1 MFGRIAMGIVC
12 AVLAVC
18 LIGLLIAFWIRERRV
33 KKRISDLT
41 EYITKVLDNAELP
54 KLEEV
59 SESRFGILQS
69 EIYKVVTL
77 LREEYSTELKQKKY
91 MSDMMA
97 DISHQFKTPLTAIQ
111 IMTDLLMQPDLAEER
126 RLEYAMNIDNQT
138 ERMTWLIRSLLTL
151 AQLEAGTLEMRSERI
166 VLKDM
171 IDQINES
178 AGIMAEAAEVELE
191 FDIPSEIAVTG
202 DPGWLREA
210 VSNIVKNAI
219 EHTPAG
225 GKVCV
230 NAVQTNLCT
239 QINIVDTGK
248 GIDPKDLPHIF
259 ERFYKAGNAS
269 VNSVGIGL
277 AMAKQIIGN
286 LGGSITVSSE
296 PGKGSDFEIKLYS

>member
-1 MFGRIAMGIVC
+1 MEIVC

-18 LIGLLIAFWIRERRV
+18 LVAMGTVFLIRGRRV
-33 KKRISDLT
+33 RKRVTELT
-41 EYITKVLDNAELP
+41 GYITKVLDYGELP

-59 SESRFGILQS
+59 SEGQFGILQS

-111 IMTDLLMQPDLAEER
+111 IMTELLMQPDLSEEV
-126 RLEYAMNIDNQT
+126 RLEYAVNIDNQT
-138 ERMTWLIRSLLTL
+138 GRMTWLIRSLLTL
-151 AQLEAGTLEMRSERI
+151 AQLEAGTLEMKSEK
-166 VLKDM
+166 VSLSKM
-171 IDQINES
+171 AEQINES
-178 AGIMAEAAEVELE
+178 AGIMAEAAEVELT
-191 FDIPSEIAVTG
+191 FSVPGEIEVTG

-225 GKVCV
+225 GKIRV

-239 QINIVDTGK
+239 QINIIDTGR
-248 GIDPKDLPHIF
+248 GIEQKELPHIF
-259 ERFYKAGNAS
+259 ERFYKAGNSSA
-269 VNSVGIGL
+269 NSVGIGL
-277 AMAKQIIGN
+277 AMAKQIICN
-286 LGGSITVSSE
+286 MGGSITVSSE
-296 PGKGSDFEIKLYS
+296 PGKGSNFEIKLYS

>member
-1 MFGRIAMGIVC
+1 MKIVC
-12 AVLAVC
+12 VILAVC
-18 LIGLLIAFWIRERRV
+18 LVGLLTAFLIRERRV
-33 KKRISDLT
+33 RKRVTELT
-41 EYITKVLDNAELP
+41 GYITKVLDYGELP

-59 SESRFGILQS
+59 SEGQFGILQS

-111 IMTDLLMQPDLAEER
+111 IMTELLMQPDLSEDV
-126 RLEYAMNIDNQT
+126 RLEYAANIDNQT
-138 ERMTWLIRSLLTL
+138 GRMTWLIRSLLTL
-151 AQLEAGTLEMRSERI
+151 AQLEAGTLEMKSEKI
-166 VLKDM
+166 SLKDM
-171 IDQINES
+171 ADQINES
-178 AGIMAEAAEVELE
+178 AGIMAEAAEVDLQLN
-191 FDIPSEIAVTG
+191 IPEGIEVTG

-225 GKVCV
+225 GKVSV

-239 QINIVDTGK
+239 QINIVDNGK
-248 GIDPKDLPHIF
+248 GIDKKDLPHIF
-259 ERFYKAGNAS
+259 ERFYKAGNSS

-277 AMAKQIIGN
+277 AMAKQIICN
-286 LGGSITVSSE
+286 MGGSITASSE
-296 PGKGSDFEIKLYS
+296 PGKGSDFEIRLYS

>member
-1 MFGRIAMGIVC
+1 MGVVC
-12 AVLAVC
+12 VILAVC
-18 LIGLLIAFWIRERRV
+18 LAGLIAALLIRERRV
-33 KKRISDLT
+33 RKRIAELT
-41 EYITKVLDNAELP
+41 GYITKVLDYGELP
-54 KLEEV
+54 ELAEV
-59 SESRFGILQS
+59 SEGQFGILQS

-126 RLEYAMNIDNQT
+126 RLEYAANIDNQT

-151 AQLEAGTLEMRSERI
+151 AQLEAGTLELKSERI

-178 AGIMAEAAEVELE
+178 AGIMAEAAEVDLE
-191 FDIPSEIAVTG
+191 FSIPAEITVTG

-225 GKVCV
+225 GKVSV
-230 NAVQTNLCT
+230 NAVQNNLCT

-277 AMAKQIIGN
+277 AMAKQIVGN

-296 PGKGSDFEIKLYS
+296 LGKGSDFEIKLYS

>member
-191 FDIPSEIAVTG
+191 FDIPSEIAVMG

-225 GKVCV
+225 GKVRV

-239 QINIVDTGK
+239 QIDIVDTGK

>member
-1 MFGRIAMGIVC
+1 MGIVC

>member
-1 MFGRIAMGIVC
+1 MEIVC
-12 AVLAVC
+12 VILAVC
-18 LIGLLIAFWIRERRV
+18 LVGVLAAFLIRERRV
-33 KKRISDLT
+33 KKRVTELT
-41 EYITKVLDNAELP
+41 GYITKVLDYGELP

-59 SESRFGILQS
+59 SEGQFGILQS

-111 IMTDLLMQPDLAEER
+111 IMTELLMQPDLSEEV
-126 RLEYAMNIDNQT
+126 RLEYAANIDNQT
-138 ERMTWLIRSLLTL
+138 GRMTWLIRSLLTI
-151 AQLEAGTLEMRSERI
+151 AQLEAGTLEMKNEKVS
-166 VLKDM
+166 LAKM
-171 IDQINES
+171 AAQINES

-191 FDIPSEIAVTG
+191 MNIPEEIEVTG

-219 EHTPAG
+219 EHTPSG

-239 QINIVDTGK
+239 QINIIDTGK
-248 GIDPKDLPHIF
+248 GIDKKDLPHIF
-259 ERFYKAGNAS
+259 ERFYKAGNSS

-277 AMAKQIIGN
+277 AMAKQIICN
-286 LGGSITVSSE
+286 MGGSISAASE
-296 PGKGSDFEIKLYS
+296 PGKGSDFEIRLYS

>member
-1 MFGRIAMGIVC
+1 MGIVC

-18 LIGLLIAFWIRERRV
+18 LIGLLTAFWIRERRV
-33 KKRISDLT
+33 KKRITELT

-151 AQLEAGTLEMRSERI
+151 AQLEAGTLELRSEKV

-191 FDIPSEIAVTG
+191 FAVPDGIVVTG

-225 GKVCV
+225 GKVSV

-248 GIDPKDLPHIF
+248 GIDKKDLPHIF
-259 ERFYKAGNAS
+259 ERFYKAGNSSA
-269 VNSVGIGL
+269 NSVGIGL
-277 AMAKQIIGN
+277 AMAKQIICN
-286 LGGSITVSSE
+286 MGGSISVTSE
-296 PGKGSDFEIKLYS
+296 PGKGSDFEIKLWNIY